1 MNTNRKYGFYAVAA
15 VIVLVG
21 ALAVGVPPAALARFA
36 IVGSCP
42 LMMFFMMRGMRD
54 NSGGHDTQ
62 DTDRTPDHSH
72 SHGRN

>member
-21 ALAVGVPPAALARFA
+21 ALAVGVPPAAPAWFA
-36 IVGSCP
+36 IVGACP
-42 LMMFFMMRGMRD
+42 LVMFFMMRGVRD
-54 NSGGHDTQ
+54 NSGGHDMQ
-62 DTDRTPDHSH
+62 DTDRTPDYSH